1 MLGRLSAINTQPK
14 EVLILYLLMNF
25 TENYTETFL
34 FALCKMLPS
43 HYKTFFPGWKRF
55 VNMVL

>member
-1 MLGRLSAINTQPK
+1 MLGRLSVINTQPK

-25 TENYTETFL
+25 TENYTKTFL
-34 FALCKMLPS
+34 FALYKMLPS
-43 HYKTFFPGWKRF
+43 HYKTFFPWWKRF